1 MAIHFEELWEKAENL
16 HQGSISSETDAS
28 IAEELSF
35 KIDLYR
41 DVAKKEGIPETE
53 KRAIQSRL
61 MGEVLLTLTKLS
73 LKDNVDVYQAL
84 SIAMQYRS
92 IDHYAGKYST

>member
-1 MAIHFEELWEKAENL
+1 
-16 HQGSISSETDAS
+16 
-28 IAEELSF
+28 
-35 KIDLYR
+35 
-41 DVAKKEGIPETE
+41 
-53 KRAIQSRL
+53 
-61 MGEVLLTLTKLS
+61 LTLTKLS